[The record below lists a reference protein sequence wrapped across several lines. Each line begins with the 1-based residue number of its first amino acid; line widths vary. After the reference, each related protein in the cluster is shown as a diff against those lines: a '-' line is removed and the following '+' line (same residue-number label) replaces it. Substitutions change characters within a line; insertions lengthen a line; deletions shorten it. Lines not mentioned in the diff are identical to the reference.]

1 MSDPSVPD
9 PEQRTPAAAPAPAKW
24 LGPAAF
30 GLTALSALAYFAT
43 SAGIRN
49 FVVFLL
55 DGLAKAATM
64 LGWSA

>member
-1 MSDPSVPD
+1 MSEPSVPD
-9 PEQRTPAAAPAPAKW
+9 PEERTPATAAW
-24 LGPAAF
+24 LGPTAF

-55 DGLAKAATM
+55 DGVAKAAKM
-64 LGWSA
+64 LGGSA